1 MDNVKILIVDD
12 HAIMRDGIHALL
24 GVHDQIEVVGEASD
38 GQECIEKALEL
49 GPDVILMD
57 LVMPGMDGLEATRR
71 IRKKIPKVKVLFL
84 TQYESKEYVQSAVKA
99 GGHGYIPK
107 KALGSELLK
116 AIFTVAQGEF
126 YLYPTATGAIVEGY
140 TKQSVA
146 DPYDRLTGRER
157 EILKLITEGHTSR
170 KIGEILHIS
179 LKTVQG
185 HRTKVMG
192 KLNIHNQTELIKYA
206 MRKGIVTMNE

>member
-38 GQECIEKALEL
+38 GQECIEKALEF

>member
-1 MDNVKILIVDD
+1 MDKVKILVVDD
-12 HAIMRDGIHALL
+12 HAIMRDGIRALL